1 MDYTIK
7 FLVVMF
13 AMILTDVCWTV
24 YFMKV
29 EERKSVSAGI
39 WSALIMLAGGTVTMN
54 YVEDKTLLIAALIG
68 AFIGTAATVEYKRRK
83 EKKNKENGN

>member
-7 FLVVMF
+7 FFIVMI
-13 AMILTDVCWTV
+13 AMIATDVCWTV

-29 EERKSVSAGI
+29 EERKSIGAGV
-39 WSALIMLAGGTVTMN
+39 WSSLIMLAGAIVTTN
-54 YVEDKTLLIAALIG
+54 YVDDKTLLVPALIG

-83 EKKNKENGN
+83 EKIK

>member
-7 FLVVMF
+7 FFIVMF

-29 EERKSVSAGI
+29 EERKSVAAGI

-54 YVEDKTLLIAALIG
+54 YVEDKTLIIAALIG
-68 AFIGTAATVEYKRRK
+68 AFIGTAGTVEYKRRK
-83 EKKNKENGN
+83 ENKKKENGN